1 MTKHSPIH
9 CLVSLRS
16 QTPKNI
22 NVIVIIIIRMRGK
35 SMCVVLFE
43 WIRKWKDMVISKV
56 VTANVHAKE
65 NERDK
70 QRKRGEREMILCLE
84 EMISSLA
91 FRRASFD
98 SMWFGFYSPSDSDFF
113 SLSIR
118 AIYSIYKL
126 CCCPAAMSGLLIVFH
141 SH

>member
-1 MTKHSPIH
+1 
-9 CLVSLRS
+9 
-16 QTPKNI
+16 
-22 NVIVIIIIRMRGK
+22 
-35 SMCVVLFE
+35 MCVVLFE

-91 FRRASFD
+91 FRRASSD
-98 SMWFGFYSPSDSDFF
+98 SMWFGFYGSSDGDFF
-113 SLSIR
+113 FSIDPSN
-118 AIYSIYKL
+118 IFYI
-126 CCCPAAMSGLLIVFH
+126 
-141 SH
+141 

>member
-1 MTKHSPIH
+1 
-9 CLVSLRS
+9 
-16 QTPKNI
+16 
-22 NVIVIIIIRMRGK
+22 
-35 SMCVVLFE
+35 MCVVLYE

-91 FRRASFD
+91 FRRVSFD
-98 SMWFGFYSPSDSDFF
+98 SMWFGFYGSSDGDFF
-113 SLSIR
+113 FLYRSEQYILYIS
-118 AIYSIYKL
+118 
-126 CCCPAAMSGLLIVFH
+126 CAAVRQL
-141 SH
+141 